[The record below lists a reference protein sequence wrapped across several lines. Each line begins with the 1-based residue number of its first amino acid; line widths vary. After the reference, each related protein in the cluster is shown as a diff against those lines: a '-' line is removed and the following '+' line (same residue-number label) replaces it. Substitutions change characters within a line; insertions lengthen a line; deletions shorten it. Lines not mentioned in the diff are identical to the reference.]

1 MQTRNVF
8 LAALA
13 CAASFVVSTA
23 AFAADDNY
31 SVSSGKQESTKKTP
45 DIDKSQKPEKEEKPQ
60 RTDTN
65 YDVKKS
71 HDEHIPATEKAAGE
85 AAERNK

>member
-1 MQTRNVF
+1 MRNIL
-8 LAALA
+8 LASLVS
-13 CAASFVVSTA
+13 AAGVVVSLTV
-23 AFAADDNY
+23 FGADDNY
-31 SVSSGKQESTKKTP
+31 SVSSGNQDSTVKASDT
-45 DIDKSQKPEKEEKPQ
+45 QKPEKKEEEKPQ

-85 AAERNK
+85 AAKGSK